1 MGLSPQAKP
10 CETMPLSISSQMP
23 QLFGEFSSFP
33 ISPLGQPTAWRLEGS
48 FCSPKS
54 RHHPLL
60 TQFSF
65 LGDTTQRDPSAQPSS
80 SGSHCLH
87 GPSDGP
93 LQDRG
98 KLCSSENR
106 SLEGQGK
113 RLLKSGWGRI
123 QIGCAWRG
131 GQSTQVTG
139 FQLWQKGPRALAL
152 HPCWV
157 SQQA

>member
-10 CETMPLSISSQMP
+10 CETMP
-23 QLFGEFSSFP
+23 QLLGEFPSFP
-33 ISPLGQPTAWRLEGS
+33 TSPLGQPTAWRLEGS

-65 LGDTTQRDPSAQPSS
+65 LGDTTQRDPSAQPSRLAATA
-80 SGSHCLH
+80 CM
-87 GPSDGP
+87 GPPMAPYRTGQALQLREQIPGGPRQEAPQRWLGQDPDGVCM
-93 LQDRG
+93 G
-98 KLCSSENR
+98 
-106 SLEGQGK
+106 
-113 RLLKSGWGRI
+113 
-123 QIGCAWRG
+123 RG
-131 GQSTQVTG
+131 GQSTQATG
-139 FQLWQKGPRALAL
+139 FQLRSKGPRALAL